1 MPYRINAGVSI
12 TSFIGGIAN
21 ADVGVN
27 VQDSWAS
34 AWPCWHWIEGKVVG
48 IVPTYEDQR
57 ITNIQCLAVRL

>member
-12 TSFIGGIAN
+12 TGFIGGIAN

-34 AWPCWHWIEGKVVG
+34 TGPC
-48 IVPTYEDQR
+48 
-57 ITNIQCLAVRL
+57 